1 MARRKYLKLEG
12 SPGSG
17 IPHLADV
24 LFDLMTDQGFT
35 PAADIG
41 VGPERGIICVP
52 NLADSV
58 AFVQV
63 K

>member
-1 MARRKYLKLEG
+1 MSVEG
-12 SPGSG
+12 SPGFG

-41 VGPERGIICVP
+41 LDPERGIICVP